1 MRRTEV
7 LCKRCNAHL
16 GHVFNVSN
24 LKGQFTNSKT
34 FDMRCH
40 CRPTSYMVCF
50 FAYKSLQI
58 LDMDVG
64 EHHILKVKVGE
75 LPLSNANFK
84 EMLIRIGI
92 KIL

>member
-1 MRRTEV
+1 
-7 LCKRCNAHL
+7 
-16 GHVFNVSN
+16 
-24 LKGQFTNSKT
+24 
-34 FDMRCH
+34 
-40 CRPTSYMVCF
+40 MVIYYDF
-50 FAYKSLQI
+50 GLPNKSLQI

-84 EMLIRIGI
+84 KMLIRIGI